1 MRLPRT
7 LLPALLLAA
16 VAVAA
21 APARAQA
28 PAETIVIL
36 DMSGSM
42 WGRIGEETKLEISR
56 TAVRGMFSRF
66 PAGSRVGLMAYG
78 HRRAGDCR
86 DIQMLLPPGAANEA
100 SVGETLGRLVAR
112 GRTPL
117 TESVR
122 EAARTLRVAERGGTI
137 ILVTDGI
144 ETCGGDPC
152 ALAAELEAANAGFTA
167 HVVGFD
173 LRSPQERAR
182 VACIADRTGG
192 MFVAADDAAS
202 LADALGRTAEARP
215 APPPAAPPRTTGLR
229 ATQGPGG
236 PDLAGAT
243 FTVLREGGETPVH
256 EGPATRLPLAPG
268 RYVVTASTEDR
279 IGSVTAEV
287 TAQGPAEIVVPLADA
302 LPRATVRPAAASIG
316 ATEVLAIAWEGPN
329 EPGDYLVFAPVGPNA
344 QEQETR
350 HYARTADGSPA
361 RLRAPAT
368 AGAYEVRY
376 VLARVGRTI
385 GRAAVTVT
393 PVTAR
398 LAAAPEAP
406 AGSAVEVTW
415 TGPRAPG
422 SWIGIVPRGA
432 AASDYLS
439 GGYANVEDAQSPLPL
454 TAPAATGAYEIRFV
468 EGVDGTVLASIPLR
482 VTEAQASLEAPES
495 AMAGSTVTVR
505 HTPATAPSGSFVA
518 VVPPGAA
525 PGAYIGSAYFSIDG
539 GQGVLHLPGTPGAYE
554 VRFVLMAAGSESVV
568 ARRPIALTAP
578 QATLEAPDTVAPGAT
593 LAVRYTG
600 PRGSGDYVTIV
611 PPDAAPDRYEGYF
624 STEAEGSEGSLSAPD
639 APGTYELRY
648 VMMAP
653 GSENT
658 VIARRPITVR

>member
-1 MRLPRT
+1 MRLPRS

-16 VAVAA
+16 LTAT
-21 APARAQA
+21 PARAQA
-28 PAETIVIL
+28 PSETVVIL

-42 WGRIGEETKLEISR
+42 WGRIGEETKLEIAR

-66 PAGSRVGLMAYG
+66 PQGSRVGLMAYG

-86 DIQMLLPPGAANEA
+86 DIQMLLAPGAANEA

-182 VACIADRTGG
+182 VACIAERTGG

-215 APPPAAPPRTTGLR
+215 APPPAAPPRLTGLR
-229 ATQGPGG
+229 ATQGQGG

-243 FTVLREGGETPVH
+243 FTVLREGSETPVH
-256 EGPATRLPLAPG
+256 EGPAARLPLAPG

-287 TAQGPAEIVVPLADA
+287 TARGPAEIVVPLADA
-302 LPRATVRPAAASIG
+302 LPRATLRPAAATIG
-316 ATEVLAIAWEGPN
+316 ATEVLEVAWEGPN
-329 EPGDYLVFAPVGPNA
+329 EPGDYLVFAPTGPNA

-350 HYARTADGSPA
+350 HYAWTADGSPA
-361 RLRAPAT
+361 RVRAPAT

-376 VLARVGRTI
+376 VLARAGRPI
-385 GRAAVTVT
+385 GRAAVAVA
-393 PVTAR
+393 PVTATV
-398 LAAAPEAP
+398 AAAAEAP
-406 AGSAVEVTW
+406 AGSEVEIRW

-422 SWIGIVPRGA
+422 SWIGIAEPGGEPASHVGTAYAYIEGA
-432 AASDYLS
+432 
-439 GGYANVEDAQSPLPL
+439 ESPLRI
-454 TAPAATGAYEIRFV
+454 TAPGAPGSYEIRFV
-468 EGVDGTVLASIPLR
+468 EGVDGTVLARAPLR
-482 VTEAQASLEAPES
+482 VVEARATIDAPAT
-495 AMAGSTVTVR
+495 AMAGSQITVR
-505 HTPATAPSGSFVA
+505 YTPAQAASGSFIA
-518 VVPPGAA
+518 VVPPSAEAGDYIG
-525 PGAYIGSAYFSIDG
+525 GAYVTVDG
-539 GQGVLHLPGTPGAYE
+539 GEGTLRLPGTPGALE
-554 VRFVLMAAGSESVV
+554 LRFVLTAPGGAQVI
-568 ARRPIALTAP
+568 ARRPIQLTPAV
-578 QATLEAPDTVAPGAT
+578 ATLDAPGEAAAGARIT
-593 LAVRYTG
+593 VRYTG

-611 PPDAAPDRYEGYF
+611 PPDAAPDHYEGYF
-624 STEAEGSEGSLSAPD
+624 GVDADGTEGELAAPD
-639 APGTYELRY
+639 TAGTYELRY
-648 VMMAP
+648 VTAAP
-653 GSENT
+653 ETGNP
-658 VIARRPITVR
+658 VLVRRPITVR